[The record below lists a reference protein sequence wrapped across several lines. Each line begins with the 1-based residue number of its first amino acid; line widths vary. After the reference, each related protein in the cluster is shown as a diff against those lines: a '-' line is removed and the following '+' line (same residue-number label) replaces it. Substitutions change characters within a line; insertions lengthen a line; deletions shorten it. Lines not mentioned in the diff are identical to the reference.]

1 MANDLK
7 NVHLAFIGCGV
18 MGESMIAGLL
28 RKDLVDPKN
37 ITASHPREARRT
49 ELAER
54 HGIDVFESNTDAARA
69 VIGQEKSAVV
79 LCVKPQR
86 LVRIVRDLA
95 GILSVDQLI
104 VSIIAGATIEHL
116 ADELGTAKIV

>member
-37 ITASHPREARRT
+37 IVASHPREGRRK

-54 HGIDVFESNTDAARA
+54 HGIDVFDHNADAAKA
-69 VIGQEKSAVV
+69 VAGKENSAVL
-79 LCVKPQR
+79 LCIKPQR
-86 LVRIVRDLA
+86 LVGVVR
-95 GILSVDQLI
+95 
-104 VSIIAGATIEHL
+104 
-116 ADELGTAKIV
+116 

>member
-37 ITASHPREARRT
+37 IAASHPRQARRK
-49 ELAER
+49 ELAEQ
-54 HGIDVFESNTDAARA
+54 HGIAVFEHNADAARNVA
-69 VIGQEKSAVV
+69 GKENSAIL
-79 LCVKPQR
+79 LCIKPQR
-86 LVRIVRDLA
+86 LKGVLSDLN
-95 GILSVDQLI
+95 GVLHLDQL
-104 VSIIAGATIEHL
+104 
-116 ADELGTAKIV
+116 